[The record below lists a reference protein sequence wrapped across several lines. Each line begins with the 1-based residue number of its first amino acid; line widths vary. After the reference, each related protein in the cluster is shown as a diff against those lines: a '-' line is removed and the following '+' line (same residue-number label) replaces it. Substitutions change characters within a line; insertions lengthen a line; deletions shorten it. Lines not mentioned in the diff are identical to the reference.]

1 MYAAQE
7 LLASCSYDDTIK
19 LWGGDGDD
27 WSCLN
32 TLKAHTGTVWQCS
45 FDPTGSALASCSDD
59 FSVRIWTRARGA
71 AKHNYVPSH
80 CISGIASQPL
90 YRSPPPPTPS
100 PPPPLLTLTC
110 SVHWSDAGIA
120 VATGENSLVV
130 SPRLLPAQT

>member
-32 TLKAHTGTVWQCS
+32 TLKAHSGTVWQCS

-71 AKHNYVPSH
+71 AKHNYVP
-80 CISGIASQPL
+80 
-90 YRSPPPPTPS
+90 
-100 PPPPLLTLTC
+100 PPPPLP
-110 SVHWSDAGIA
+110 
-120 VATGENSLVV
+120 
-130 SPRLLPAQT
+130 SPSPPHVDLQRALE